1 MMPLLAPGYSGRPVD
16 REHLHA
22 ALLLPEVL
30 QAGLA
35 FTDGF
40 FEVGSVLEFRG
51 RIIIRHP
58 PSECHDHKHRSAI
71 RSFGG
76 SRTSAKAHWRIA
88 VSIRDVRLN
97 PGRLTSLLWVTV
109 SLLCQKAHRSPRSR
123 MTREQ
128 SRAVRRRREALARLT
143 NFPLSAAPFFL
154 TFCLLGIQ
162 FGLWHRQKI
171 GGEVL
176 LLSTVVT
183 ACAGEQ
189 RGRFFSEARVRT
201 FGVRAAPLCR
211 N

>member
-1 MMPLLAPGYSGRPVD
+1 
-16 REHLHA
+16 
-22 ALLLPEVL
+22 
-30 QAGLA
+30 
-35 FTDGF
+35 
-40 FEVGSVLEFRG
+40 
-51 RIIIRHP
+51 
-58 PSECHDHKHRSAI
+58 
-71 RSFGG
+71 
-76 SRTSAKAHWRIA
+76 
-88 VSIRDVRLN
+88 
-97 PGRLTSLLWVTV
+97 
-109 SLLCQKAHRSPRSR
+109 